1 MYIPSPYRDK
11 LYLLNLDLQQ
21 EEELEWQTN
30 NSLYNEPSTS
40 TNCQDPL
47 SDVSILSCSSSF
59 FLPLSFLFFQS
70 LSSPATLPSSP
81 SISSS
86 TFPSHFLPSIGAVD
100 AHYGH
105 DPMPISNLE
114 VVVSTHSRLSGEAS
128 IKTDDY
134 LCCSAVHVHK
144 VVGCA

>member
-70 LSSPATLPSSP
+70 LSSPATLPPLPQSP
-81 SISSS
+81 LLPSLPISSQVLVQWMRIMAMIPCQS
-86 TFPSHFLPSIGAVD
+86 PIWKWWS
-100 AHYGH
+100 AHI
-105 DPMPISNLE
+105 P
-114 VVVSTHSRLSGEAS
+114 V
-128 IKTDDY
+128 
-134 LCCSAVHVHK
+134 
-144 VVGCA
+144 